1 VTKPFIEPYSSSGR
15 AIYSSQGMLLPQ
27 SYQADV
33 YRGTLG
39 EAPFIEPYS
48 SSGRAIYS
56 SQGMLLPQ
64 SYQADVYR
72 GTLGTLDLKS
82 LGNSPYADQVL
93 LDGLADTSLFDVE
106 GESYGPQRLELG
118 DFKAPKPEPGGTPRL
133 KKELR
138 EVIKAALEPGT
149 ERNRAVGLKLLAK
162 ADQITNL
169 MEKRAQ
175 ATDKIRGDFN
185 RQVRAAEGMD
195 QKTLRDIHANIR
207 PGVAPTKQAV
217 LKIARDRKAAFGA
230 ARKGIRL
237 QKANIVASSLTVNA
251 LEQASLLQRMATAV
265 AGGQPQLAAVYG
277 AMYDKM
283 ARTSDGMRTIRK
295 EQIAKGRKNA
305 PGLAGLA
312 AYDPHLASLMDADD
326 AEAELA
332 AQEYVELNFLE
343 GFADVPPGL
352 DGIDGLWSRI
362 KKAAKKVKKAVKK
375 AAKKVRN
382 STVVKNAIKVAGPVL
397 KAVKNTVKAGVAPF
411 TATYAAARAVSQ
423 GKSIKNVFRAAGKSL
438 KRSAQALGRSV
449 GNITL
454 GIACAMEDT
463 RLGRFASQTAG
474 QIVGTVYGG
483 GPTVGGAVGKEI
495 GRKAN
500 ETNRAA
506 CKGLKASGL
515 TGEKK
520 FKGFRNVGREMRKV
534 GRDLRKNVYCPKCML
549 ESAMRIGGTMMSGG
563 VSPVSIPG
571 SDQLLSVAKDKA
583 LDYAKNYVQ
592 RKGTE
597 YARRVGVDLTRKVLG
612 DKAARTID
620 RASNYARVAIGQGGA
635 AAAKAI
641 ATDLGPVAGGALLK
655 RAGVNP
661 ALANQISGAGK
672 ALAQMKAGNTL
683 KWDAKTAS
691 ALAQKF
697 GPGMAQR
704 MAIKAGMSPATSRA
718 LMQVAQQAP
727 NLSSGKLNTAMMGQ
741 MLTNKARSYGRR
753 EINRRLAR
761 NGITPRNLAQARS
774 VWNAANNFRGKP
786 SPAQTRRLMA
796 GAGYNFRRLA
806 A

>member
-1 VTKPFIEPYSSSGR
+1 MTKAFIEPYSSSGR
-15 AIYSSQGMLLPQ
+15 AIYSSQGMLLPK
-27 SYQADV
+27 SYSSVV
-33 YRGTLG
+33 YKGTLG

-56 SQGMLLPQ
+56 SQGMLLPK
-64 SYQADVYR
+64 SYSAVVYK
-72 GTLGTLDLKS
+72 GTLGDAQLHS
-82 LGNSPYADQVL
+82 LGNTPYADEVM
-93 LDGLADTSLFDVE
+93 LDGLADTSLFDAE
-106 GESYGPQRLELG
+106 GESYGKQDLGLG

-138 EVIKAALEPGT
+138 EVIEAALEPGT
-149 ERNRAVGLKLLAK
+149 ERNRKVGLKLLAK
-162 ADQITNL
+162 ADQLTDL

-175 ATDKIRGDFN
+175 VTDKIRSGFN
-185 RQVRAAEGMD
+185 RQVRVAEAMD

-207 PGVAPTKQAV
+207 PGVNPSKKAV
-217 LKIARDRKAAFGA
+217 LKIAADRKEAFGA
-230 ARKGIRL
+230 ARKGVRL
-237 QKANIVASSLTVNA
+237 QKANILASSLTVNA
-251 LEQASLLQRMATAV
+251 LEQSSLLQRMATAV
-265 AGGQPQLAAVYG
+265 AAGEPQLVAVYG

-283 ARTSDGMRTIRK
+283 ARTSDGLRTIRK
-295 EQIAKGRKNA
+295 EQIAKDKKNA
-305 PGLAGLA
+305 AGLQGLAS
-312 AYDPHLASLMDADD
+312 YDPHLASLMEADD
-326 AEAELA
+326 ADAELA

-362 KKAAKKVKKAVKK
+362 KKAAKKVKKSVKK
-375 AAKKVRN
+375 AVKKVRN
-382 STVVKNAIKVAGPVL
+382 STVVKNAIKVAGPVT
-397 KAVKNTVKAGVAPF
+397 KSIKNTIKAGAAPF
-411 TATYAAARAVSQ
+411 TATYAAARAVSR
-423 GKSIKNVFRAAGKSL
+423 GKGIKGAFRSAGKSL
-438 KRSAQALGRSV
+438 KRSARALGKAV
-449 GNITL
+449 GNVTL

-463 RLGRFASQTAG
+463 RLGRFAAQTAG
-474 QIVGTVYGG
+474 QVVGTIYGG

-500 ETNRAA
+500 QTNRAA
-506 CKGLKASGL
+506 CKGLKAAGL

-549 ESAMRIGGTMMSGG
+549 ESAMRIGGNMMSGG
-563 VSPVSIPG
+563 VAPVSIPG
-571 SDQLLSVAKDKA
+571 TDQLLSVAKDKA
-583 LDYAKNYVQ
+583 LGYAKDYVK

-597 YARRVGVDLTRKVLG
+597 YARKVGVNLTRQVLG
-612 DKAARTID
+612 KKAAQAVD
-620 RASNYARVAIGQGGA
+620 RASNYARMAIQQGGS

-641 ATDLGPVAGGALLK
+641 ATDLGPVAGGAILK

-691 ALAQKF
+691 ALAKKF
-697 GPGMAQR
+697 GP
-704 MAIKAGMSPATSRA
+704 AGMSPATSRA

-727 NLSSGKLNTAMMGQ
+727 NLSSGKLNTAMMRQ

-761 NGITPRNLAQARS
+761 NGITPRNIAQARS
-774 VWNAANNFRGKP
+774 MWNAANNFRGKP
-786 SPAQTRRLMA
+786 SAAQTRRLMA
-796 GAGYNFRRLA
+796 SAGYNFRRLA

>member
-1 VTKPFIEPYSSSGR
+1 MTKPFIEPYSSSGR
-15 AIYSSQGMLLPQ
+15 ALYSSQGMLLPQ

-48 SSGRAIYS
+48 SSGRALYS

-93 LDGLADTSLFDVE
+93 LDGLADTSLFDAE

-118 DFKAPKPEPGGTPRL
+118 DFKAPKADKVGTPRL

-138 EVIKAALEPGT
+138 EVIEAALEPGT

-162 ADQITNL
+162 ADQLTDL

-175 ATDKIRGDFN
+175 ATDKIRGDMN
-185 RQVRAAEGMD
+185 RQVRVADAMD

-207 PGVAPTKQAV
+207 PGVTPTKQAV
-217 LKIARDRKAAFGA
+217 LKIARDRKEAFGA
-230 ARKGIRL
+230 ARKGVRL

-251 LEQASLLQRMATAV
+251 LEQTSLLQRMATAV
-265 AGGQPQLAAVYG
+265 ANGQPQLAAVYG
-277 AMYDKM
+277 GMYDKM
-283 ARTSDGMRTIRK
+283 ARTSDGLRTIRK
-295 EQIAKGRKNA
+295 EQIAKGQKNA

-312 AYDPHLASLMDADD
+312 AYDPHLASLMEADD

-332 AQEYVELNFLE
+332 AQEYVEMNFLE

-352 DGIDGLWSRI
+352 EGLDSLWSRL
-362 KKAAKKVKKAVKK
+362 KKAAKKVKKGVKK
-375 AAKKVRN
+375 AVKRVRN
-382 STVVKNAIKVAGPVL
+382 TTVVKNAIKVAGPVT
-397 KAVKNTVKAGVAPF
+397 KAIKNTVKAGAAPL
-411 TATYAAARAVSQ
+411 TATYAAARAVSR
-423 GKSIKNVFRAAGKSL
+423 GKSIKTAFRSAGKSL
-438 KRSAQALGRSV
+438 RRSARALGKAV
-449 GNITL
+449 GNLTL

-463 RLGRFASQTAG
+463 RLGRAAAQYAG
-474 QIVGTVYGG
+474 QAVGTIYGG
-483 GPTVGGAVGKEI
+483 GPTVGGAVGKEL
-495 GRKAN
+495 GRTTN
-500 ETNRAA
+500 EINRTA

-520 FKGFRNVGREMRKV
+520 FRGFRNVGRHMKKV
-534 GRDLRKNVYCPKCML
+534 GRELRKNVFSL
-549 ESAMRIGGTMMSGG
+549 EAQKARAMRLAGNMLGGG
-563 VSPVSIPG
+563 VSPIKIPG
-571 SDQLLSVAKDKA
+571 TDKLMSFATDKA
-583 LDYAKNYVQ
+583 LDAAKSYAK

-597 YARRVGVDLTRKVLG
+597 IARKVGVKLTRQVLG
-612 DKAARTID
+612 RKAAQAVD
-620 RASNYARVAIGQGGA
+620 RASNYARMAIQQGGG

-661 ALANQISGAGK
+661 ALANQISGAGN

-691 ALAQKF
+691 ALAKKF
-697 GPGMAQR
+697 GPALAQR

-727 NLSSGKLNTAMMGQ
+727 NLSSGKLNTAMMRQ

-774 VWNAANNFRGKP
+774 MWNAANNFRGKP

-796 GAGYNFRRLA
+796 SAGYNFRRLA